1 MTDFKADNAKQVLF
15 LADESQT
22 TQLAKALANACS
34 STNAYE
40 KGLMVHL
47 NGDLGAG
54 KSFFSRGFIQHFLPE
69 QKVKS
74 PTYTIVESYN
84 CYNFAV
90 HHLDLYR
97 LCDPEELE
105 YLAIRDLLSGFFVA
119 LVEWPQKGEG
129 FLPSADLEIT
139 LSHHV
144 PGRQVEIS
152 ANSPLGQQVL
162 SELTKL

>member
-1 MTDFKADNAKQVLF
+1 MTDSKLDNAKEVLF

-22 TQLAKALANACS
+22 TQFAKAFADACD
-34 STNAYE
+34 STNAYK

-129 FLPSADLEIT
+129 FLPPADLEIT
-139 LSHHV
+139 LSYHM

-152 ANSPLGQQVL
+152 ASSPLGQEVL
-162 SELTKL
+162 RKVTKF